1 MKKLALALGG
11 GGARGLAHI
20 GFLRVLEK
28 ENIPIARIAGC
39 SMGAM
44 VGGAYCLYQDAD
56 AVEKISFGFIENPL
70 FKEFNFDDFASLD
83 DGGNDWRSKAVF
95 VMSRIKVGLSLFKT
109 LAHPSIYGSE
119 ITDKIYADYP
129 DHKIEQLPIPFWA
142 ISSDLKSGKEI
153 LLKKG
158 SLRTAVRA
166 SSAIPG
172 YFPPVKYR
180 SYLLVDGGVSNLVPT
195 TYFEPSP
202 DELIVGVDVS
212 PSLRNRMDLD
222 SGVNI
227 MQRVEVIRNA
237 HLTSLK
243 TKNADKVVQCKMGN
257 LSWADFGKAHEI
269 IHSGEKAAR
278 QLLPWLRKNL

>member
-28 ENIPIARIAGC
+28 EQIPIARISGC

-56 AVEKISFGFIENPL
+56 AVEKMSFSFIENPL

-83 DGGNDWRSKAVF
+83 DGGTDWRSKAIS

-109 LAHPSIYGSE
+109 LANPSIYGAD
-119 ITDKIYADYP
+119 ITDRIYADYP
-129 DHKIEQLPIPFWA
+129 DHKIEDLPIPFWA
-142 ISSDLKSGKEI
+142 ITSDLKSGKEVLI
-153 LLKKG
+153 KRG

-195 TYFEPSP
+195 TYFESSP
-202 DELIVGVDVS
+202 DELIVGMDVS
-212 PSLRNRMDLD
+212 PALKGQTDLG

-243 TKNADKVVQCKMGN
+243 TQNADKVVQCKLGN

-269 IHSGEKAAR
+269 IQAGEKTAR
-278 QLLPWLRKNL
+278 QLIPWLHKNL